1 MKPLTQ
7 PVISLTQPKPRTK
20 RGPKLAGLSVAEKMK
35 LARGETKGEKEVL
48 FSSPEEG
55 ARKIKQRLEEWMF

>member
-1 MKPLTQ
+1 
-7 PVISLTQPKPRTK
+7 
-20 RGPKLAGLSVAEKMK
+20 VAEKMK